1 MLSKHMFPLFL
12 LVCLSFFPSSS
23 CLHFQNVQ
31 TMFRLGEM
39 RSHLVYFVTSLGRKD
54 TPFTEGILEILVMMA
69 VEWLVGWIVF
79 STLVV
84 CFPFPSF
91 PFTCCRTPVNHLFI
105 HLCCCCCL
113 ILPSPSK
120 KLPVEQLVCLSS
132 FFPLYLFYSL
142 DVFFPSPGFSL
153 LIFNFPIGQC
163 LNTVLCCLR
172 FICF

>member
-69 VEWLVGWIVF
+69 VEWLVGGIVF
-79 STLVV
+79 FYPSCLLSL
-84 CFPFPSF
+84 PFLSF
-91 PFTCCRTPVNHLFI
+91 HL
-105 HLCCCCCL
+105 
-113 ILPSPSK
+113 
-120 KLPVEQLVCLSS
+120 LSHTGES
-132 FFPLYLFYSL
+132 SL
-142 DVFFPSPGFSL
+142 HSSL
-153 LIFNFPIGQC
+153 LLLLLLLFDFTQPTKKITSRTVSLSDKLFPTLFVLLFRCIFFF
-163 LNTVLCCLR
+163 LVSL
-172 FICF
+172 F